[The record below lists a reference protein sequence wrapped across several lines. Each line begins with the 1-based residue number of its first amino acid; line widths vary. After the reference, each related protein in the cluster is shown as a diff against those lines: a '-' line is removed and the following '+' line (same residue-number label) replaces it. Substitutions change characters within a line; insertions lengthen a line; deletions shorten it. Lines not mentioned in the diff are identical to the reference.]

1 MAILEFQNVS
11 FTYDNYKPTIQN
23 LTFEVEKPEIVSIIG
38 ASGSGK
44 STIFKLILSLLK
56 PQSGNIKYIGK
67 DIISLSS
74 YAGYMPQKDL
84 LFPWKNIK
92 ENLSI
97 PMDIKKISKEEK
109 NRKISEILKDMN
121 LEDTAYKMPYELS
134 GGMRQRISFARTIL
148 TGSDLLLFDE
158 PLSALDY
165 ITKIQMQKWLLD
177 KLRHYSSKTMIFITH
192 DVDEAI
198 FLSDTIFVVKDV
210 PITKLEKIQI
220 NLPKNRQREMLE
232 LKEIIQL
239 KNHILSMLRIGGKI

>member
-11 FTYDNYKPTIQN
+11 FSYDNYQPIIQN
-23 LTFEVEKPEIVSIIG
+23 LSFDIEKPEIVSIIG
-38 ASGSGK
+38 TSGCGK

-56 PQSGNIKYIGK
+56 AQSGSIKYCDENIKN
-67 DIISLSS
+67 LSS

-92 ENLSI
+92 DNLSI
-97 PMDIKKISKEEK
+97 PMDIKKIPKDKK
-109 NRKISEILKDMN
+109 NKKISEILKDMN
-121 LEDTAYKMPYELS
+121 LEDSIDKMPYELS

-177 KLRHYSSKTMIFITH
+177 KLRHYSNKTMIFITH

-198 FLSDTIFVVKDV
+198 FLSDTIFVVNDV
-210 PITKLEKIQI
+210 PITKLDKIKV

-239 KNHILSMLRIGGKI
+239 KNHLLSMLHIGGKI